1 LIKRSGRLV
10 LVIERAE
17 EFVRFHSTYKNS
29 FNIEKDFQQW
39 DFTKFTKTIYMLRTT
54 SILKKKNSFV
64 PFPRI
69 NLTEEN
75 TLG

>member
-1 LIKRSGRLV
+1 MDELEIWFDKRSGRLV

-39 DFTKFTKTIYMLRTT
+39 DFTKFTKQFTCLGQLQYSEKEQLC
-54 SILKKKNSFV
+54 SIS
-64 PFPRI
+64 
-69 NLTEEN
+69 
-75 TLG
+75 